1 MNNVKESQLCDS
13 ELLISGT
20 FALNIALPTI
30 FVVVVLLALIS
41 FLCHCYKRQ
50 IKIFLYIRGW
60 FLSCIKENEIDDDK
74 AYDVFI
80 SFAHEDETFVVDEL
94 LPGLETGST
103 VFKTCI
109 HLRDWTPGIMIPNQI
124 VISVKRSR
132 RTLIVLSKSYIK
144 SVWGMMEFHVAKV
157 SAMAERR
164 SRVIVILL
172 EDLSENDV
180 LDPELR
186 WYMRTN
192 TYLCWNDPWFWN
204 KLRYT
209 LPQKLEK

>member
-1 MNNVKESQLCDS
+1 M
-13 ELLISGT
+13 
-20 FALNIALPTI
+20 
-30 FVVVVLLALIS
+30 
-41 FLCHCYKRQ
+41 
-50 IKIFLYIRGW
+50 
-60 FLSCIKENEIDDDK
+60 
-74 AYDVFI
+74 FI

-94 LPGLETGST
+94 LPRLETGST

-124 VISVKRSR
+124 VISVERSR

-144 SVWGMMEFHVAKV
+144 SVWGMMEFHVANV

-186 WYMRTN
+186 LYMRTN

-204 KLRYT
+204 KLQYA